1 MRPALLAQR
10 IASVVVALPCR
21 ICPTANPSKLTK
33 GPADQDRLISGMPDQ
48 YKLGIP
54 LGKLATPNDI
64 ADVVLYLAS
73 DQAGHITMQD
83 VVVDAGATLAA

>member
-1 MRPALLAQR
+1 
-10 IASVVVALPCR
+10 
-21 ICPTANPSKLTK
+21 
-33 GPADQDRLISGMPDQ
+33 LISGMPDQ